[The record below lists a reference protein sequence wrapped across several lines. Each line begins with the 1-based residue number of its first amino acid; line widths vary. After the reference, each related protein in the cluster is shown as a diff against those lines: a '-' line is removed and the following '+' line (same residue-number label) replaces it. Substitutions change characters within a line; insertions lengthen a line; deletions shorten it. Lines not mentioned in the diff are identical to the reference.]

1 MYREIDDRILKI
13 RIENKFQ
20 RSNLQLTGIPERE
33 NGE

>member
-20 RSNLQLTGIPERE
+20 MFNLQLTEIPESE